1 MNNLRDEL
9 ETTYRAERARLVR
22 QLGWLFPSLN
32 TDECEDLVQ
41 LAFMQALQELAKP
54 EFVLRG
60 PGAKGIDADR
70 PDRDQSPLSSP
81 VRWLPWLRTV
91 SRYRA
96 IDFLRHREEWS
107 LDALLR
113 NVPARSDSSSPAWQ
127 PADPALTPSS
137 VLRQGEQAERRRVLV
152 SDILA
157 AYVQHVERYGMHVQR
172 EVFERSL
179 RGQEPPDVAAD
190 MELSVQRVYE
200 QRSKAFAWVRAEV
213 QRRDTRGSIL
223 ASVFGDRPAAGDSP
237 QIPPRRLH
245 DLIHLAVDQL
255 GALCPSDRRLDEYRV
270 HTRLTAPGYPR
281 AGVEARRDAAPPTDI
296 HYHIIE
302 ARWYLDDRPQ
312 QPGCRLCAAR
322 LEAET

>member
-9 ETTYRAERARLVR
+9 ETTYRAERERLARE
-22 QLGWLFPSLN
+22 LGWLFPSLN
-32 TDECEDLVQ
+32 ADECEDLVQ

-54 EFVLRG
+54 DFELRG
-60 PGAKGIDADR
+60 PAKATGTDR
-70 PDRDQSPLSSP
+70 PERSQSPLSSA

-96 IDFLRHREEWS
+96 IDFLRHREQWS

-113 NVPARSDSSSPAWQ
+113 NVPADSDSSSPAWH

-137 VLRQGEQAERRRVLV
+137 VLRQDEQAERRRVLV

-179 RGQEPPDVAAD
+179 RGQEPAQAARE
-190 MELSVQRVYE
+190 MELTVQRVYE

-245 DLIHLAVDQL
+245 DLIHLAVDQV
-255 GALCPSDRRLDEYRV
+255 GALCPSDRRLDEYRA
-270 HTRLTAPGYPR
+270 HARLTAPQR
-281 AGVEARRDAAPPTDI
+281 EARRDAAIPADI
-296 HYHIIE
+296 RYHIVE
-302 ARWYLDDRPQ
+302 ARWHLDERPQ